1 MRLRF
6 VRVFI
11 PLLVFLSSCSS
22 FKEPI
27 IKGSNDFKLTEF
39 QGKKVSFSINIAIEN
54 NNWYALKIKS
64 SNVDVFLEEKNVGKL
79 FLIDKVK
86 IPAKKTSVLT
96 IPARLELADGAF
108 FIIMKSIT
116 KENVPI
122 RFNGKIKG
130 GILFIYKNFT
140 IDEKTAIPGSLLKF
154 DNFKFG
160 GAFGLEK

>member
-1 MRLRF
+1 MNYKKGAIALALF
-6 VRVFI
+6 F
-11 PLLVFLSSCSS
+11 LLTSCGS

-27 IKGSNDFKLTEF
+27 LKKSDDFKLTEF
-39 QGKKVSFSINIAIEN
+39 KEKKVSFSINIEIEN
-54 NNWYALKIKS
+54 NNWYALKIKT

-122 RFNGKIKG
+122 RFNGKIKDR
-130 GILFIYKNFT
+130 ILFIYKNFT
-140 IDEKTAIPGSLLKF
+140 IAEKTAIPGSLLKF

>member
-1 MRLRF
+1 MNYKKGVIALA
-6 VRVFI
+6 
-11 PLLVFLSSCSS
+11 LLFFLISCGS

-27 IKGSNDFKLTEF
+27 LRKSDEFKLTEF
-39 QGKKVSFSINIAIEN
+39 QGKKVSFSINIEIEN
-54 NNWYALKIKS
+54 NNWYALKIKP
-64 SNVDVFLEEKNVGKL
+64 SNVDVFLEDKNVGKL
-79 FLIDKVK
+79 FLIEKVK
-86 IPAKKTSVLT
+86 IPANKTSVLT

-108 FIIMKSIT
+108 FLIMKSIT